1 MEPIINTPRLVLAR
15 HLRMVLVSEA
25 GPTQPIPA
33 QLRYVASDPY
43 AVALL
48 LGDPARPTEWIFA
61 RELLQDGLG
70 EPSGD
75 GDVRVWPF
83 PGESGKAVLL
93 IELVSPDGEAL
104 LEADPA
110 EVQSFLTLTHEFVA
124 GGEESAYIDI
134 DGLIG
139 ALLAA

>member
-25 GPTQPIPA
+25 GPNQPIPA

-61 RELLQDGLG
+61 RELLQEGLS

-93 IELVSPDGEAL
+93 IELVSPDGEHC
-104 LEADPA
+104 
-110 EVQSFLTLTHEFVA
+110 SRRTLPRSRA
-124 GGEESAYIDI
+124 S
-134 DGLIG
+134 
-139 ALLAA
+139 